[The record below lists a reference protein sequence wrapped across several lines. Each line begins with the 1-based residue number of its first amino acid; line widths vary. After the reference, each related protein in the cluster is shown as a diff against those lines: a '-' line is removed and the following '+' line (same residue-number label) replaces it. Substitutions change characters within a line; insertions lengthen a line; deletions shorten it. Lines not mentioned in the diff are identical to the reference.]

1 MSLLK
6 LKQIAGPVSG
16 AEGSFVSF
24 NGTTPVWS
32 SALTT
37 GITIPSGTTAERPQT
52 PTAGMIRFNTETN
65 EVEAFDG
72 TEWVSLQTGSF
83 TDLTDVPSSYTGE
96 EGKLVRVNA
105 AGTGLEFFSFSAGF
119 TDKIQSTDTT
129 AFVETE
135 RAGFSNKVVAGT
147 DNTVA
152 LEIIGNS
159 AVTSG
164 DHLVVTH
171 ETGEVQLSAKDTAG
185 TADVDMRLLPQANGH
200 VFFGSEGDGIV
211 ESELTFGLYV
221 KGGDNNATTAPGD
234 ITVSGGNAV
243 SGNFAGGDVIIK
255 AGEGFGTGLPGEVS
269 VQDIYGTK
277 ILDFKTAGDASSNW
291 LEITNGSANVDP
303 AINGVK
309 ISAAI
314 ESTAANVDIYLD
326 PKNAGLVRISDY
338 SAYSA
343 ALLQAGGNDAL
354 VTKGYVLSL
363 AGLGE
368 GEEGTIVAGTGLTDD
383 GGVFNVNVGAAT
395 IAVDGSNNLIVG
407 SSDTAGQVLLSAGVL
422 DEQAVWGALNL
433 SDANAFTGVLSAA
446 NGGLGFTAFAQ
457 GDILIGNAGNTLDK
471 LAIGPA
477 GQVLVS
483 NGTTLGYSLIN
494 ALYDSNGMVA
504 LSTAAATT
512 PVNNVVVKN
521 SAVDAPVEIGS
532 VGSDT
537 DIDIMIAPKG
547 AGQIVAKS
555 GYTASIGSDP
565 ETIITKKYVDDAIAG
580 QVEPYMRWASF
591 TTGWSSE
598 MNIGTPTP
606 TVIGKQVYVYRAM
619 VRVITPITGGG
630 VTQARIVAGANTVM
644 EFNENDIL
652 TTGAYVAE
660 TIEAFSSSNTQIALQ
675 FFQSDGVS
683 QATPTGGSLEVSFY
697 YRFR

>member
-6 LKQIAGPVSG
+6 LKQIAGPVDN
-16 AEGSFVSF
+16 AAGSFVSF
-24 NGTTPVWS
+24 NGTIPVWS

-37 GITIPSGTTAERPQT
+37 GIAIPSGTTAERPQT
-52 PTAGMIRFNTETN
+52 PTDGMIRFNTETN

-83 TDLTDVPSSYTGE
+83 TDLTDTPDSFTGE
-96 EGKLVRVNA
+96 GGKLVRVNA
-105 AGTGLEFFSFSAGF
+105 TGTGLEFFTPEVGF
-119 TDKIQSTDTT
+119 TDKIQSGDTT

-135 RAGFSNKVVAGT
+135 RTGFENKVVAGSEGV
-147 DNTVA
+147 VA
-152 LEIIGNS
+152 LEVIGDS
-159 AVTSG
+159 EVTTG
-164 DHLVVTH
+164 DHLTVTH
-171 ETGEVQLSAKDTAG
+171 QTGEVQLVAKNTAG
-185 TADVDMRLLPQANGH
+185 TGDVDVRLIPQAAGH
-200 VFFGSEGDGIV
+200 VFFGTQGDGVV
-211 ESELTFGLYV
+211 ESELTFDLYV
-221 KGGDNNATTAPGD
+221 KGGDNDATTAPGD

-243 SGNFAGGDVIIK
+243 SGNFSGGNVIIK
-255 AGEGFGTGLPGEVS
+255 AGEGFGTGLPGQVS

-277 ILDFKTAGDASSNW
+277 IVEFKTAGDASSNW
-291 LEITNGSANVDP
+291 LEITNGSANADP

-309 ISAAI
+309 ISAALA
-314 ESTAANVDIYLD
+314 STAANVDIYLD
-326 PKNAGLVRISDY
+326 PKNAGLVRVSDY

-343 ALLQAGGNDAL
+343 ALVATGGNDAL

-368 GEEGTIVAGTGLTDD
+368 GEEGTIIAGTGLTDD
-383 GGVFNVNVGAAT
+383 AGVFNVNVGAAT

-407 SSDTAGQVLLSAGVL
+407 SSATAGQVLLSSGVA

-433 SDANAFTGVLSAA
+433 SDTNAFTGVLSPA
-446 NGGLGFTAFAQ
+446 NGGLGFTTFAQ
-457 GDILIGNAGNTLDK
+457 GDILIGNAGGTLDK
-471 LAIGPA
+471 LAIGPV

-494 ALYDSNGMVA
+494 ALYDANGLVA
-504 LSTAAATT
+504 LSTVAATT
-512 PVNNVVVKN
+512 PVNNLYVKN
-521 SAVDAPVEIGS
+521 SAADAPVEIGAT
-532 VGSDT
+532 GSDT
-537 DIDIMIAPKG
+537 DIDVMLSPAG
-547 AGQIVAKS
+547 AGQIIAKS

-565 ETIITKKYVDDAIAG
+565 ETIVTKKYVDDAIAG
-580 QVEPYMRWASF
+580 QVEPYMRWAAF

-630 VTQARIVAGANTVM
+630 VTQARIMSGTDVVM

-652 TTGAYVAE
+652 LAGTYVAE
-660 TIEAFSSSNTQIALQ
+660 TIEAFASSNTQLVLQ
-675 FFQSDGVS
+675 FFQSDGTS
-683 QATPTGGSLEVSFY
+683 QATPTAGSLEVSFY